1 MHPRASRDGGSTVR
15 LRAAGEAGDTP
26 GFTGLKHLRLAV
38 NCFLMILT
46 FLDLDI
52 WLKAENQ
59 SISTYKGF

>member
-1 MHPRASRDGGSTVR
+1 MR

-26 GFTGLKHLRLAV
+26 GFTGKTPETCSKL
-38 NCFLMILT
+38 FSDDLT

>member
-1 MHPRASRDGGSTVR
+1 MQ
-15 LRAAGEAGDTP
+15 P
-26 GFTGLKHLRLAV
+26 GRQVILQVLQVKHLRLAV